1 MSFYRKNSCDTITIN
16 TQKGIPKKK
25 GKTMEPI
32 QKEELKKSLPL
43 WLKEHG
49 CSLNKNFRCFN
60 PEHEDKH
67 PSMHYFPQTETVHCF
82 ACGVTYDIFH
92 LVGQEEHIPDFP
104 SQLKRVQERYGFLQR
119 EPSSFLGE
127 KKETDEQS
135 VALFVKQHRTNQP
148 PELLEWFSTRG
159 IPEQAVKD
167 ANIFFFEGRAIF
179 PISHHGT
186 WVSWCGRALQDGVTP
201 RYRNSAGKMGI
212 WGVNALFSQTGQPIA
227 VCEGILDAM
236 SLQLCG
242 CKAVALCGAGNTGR
256 LIQELQNVPGSLPPL
271 LLAGDNDEAGREM
284 CRQLETWVHKQGGVC
299 VRLMLPDGCKDVNEA
314 WVRAPQQLQAALNA
328 AKHQL
333 APLQDDCETDACPS
347 MAALSED
354 FLSYLGR
361 CQQMGMLS
369 SGLAELDELLGG
381 GIFPG
386 LYVLGAPSSLGK
398 TTLLLQMADEMAAAG
413 RDVLFFSLEMSRW
426 ELLAK
431 SLCRTAA
438 PQTALCARQL
448 LRGEIPSSQLKQLLE
463 AYNRRSGERI
473 FISAEHEALTPEI
486 LKEKALRHREQHG
499 RAPVVVVD
507 YLQILAPSDARGSD
521 KQNVDRAVVALKA
534 LSRELEIPV
543 LVASSF
549 NREAYTKEVSMEA
562 FKESGAVEYAA
573 DVLLA
578 LQMSAAGEKD
588 FDLNREKMADPRR
601 VDIVLLKNRSGVPYG
616 KVPLLYYSAENRFI
630 AAKEPVS
637 PARQSVRR
645 IGRKQ

>member
-1 MSFYRKNSCDTITIN
+1 MYLYRKNSCDTITIN
-16 TQKGIPKKK
+16 TQKEFSKKK
-25 GKTMEPI
+25 GKAMEPI
-32 QKEELKKSLPL
+32 PKEELKKHLPL

-104 SQLKRVQERYGFLQR
+104 SQLKRVQERYGFSQR

-127 KKETDEQS
+127 KKEADEQS
-135 VALFVKQHRTNQP
+135 VSLFVKQHRTNQP

-159 IPEQAVKD
+159 IPEQAVKA
-167 ANIFFFEGRAIF
+167 ANIFLFEGRAVF
-179 PISHHGT
+179 PVSRHGT

-212 WGVNALFSQTGQPIA
+212 WGVDALFSQTGQPIA

-256 LIQELQNVPGSLPPL
+256 LIQELQNLPGSLPPL
-271 LLAGDNDEAGREM
+271 IFAGDDDEAGREM
-284 CRQLETWVHKQGGVC
+284 CRQLKAWMTEAGGVC
-299 VRLMLPDGCKDVNEA
+299 TCLALPDGCKDVNEA
-314 WVRAPQQLQAALNA
+314 WVRAPQQLQAALSA
-328 AKHQL
+328 ARQEL
-333 APLQDDCETDACPS
+333 ALLPHEGKTDACPS

-354 FLSYLGR
+354 FLSYLSR
-361 CQQMGMLS
+361 CQQMGVLS

-381 GIFPG
+381 GLFPG

-398 TTLLLQMADEMAAAG
+398 TTLLLQMADEIAASG

-448 LRGEIPSSQLKQLLE
+448 LRGEIPSSQLKRLLE

>member
-1 MSFYRKNSCDTITIN
+1 MYFYRKNSCDTITIN
-16 TQKGIPKKK
+16 TQKVFPKKK

-49 CSLNKNFRCFN
+49 CSLKKNFRCLN

-82 ACGVTYDIFH
+82 ACGTTYDIFH
-92 LVGQEEHIPDFP
+92 LVGEEEHIPDFP
-104 SQLKRVQERYGFLQR
+104 SQLKRVQERYGFSQR
-119 EPSSFLGE
+119 DPSSFLEE
-127 KKETDEQS
+127 KKENDEQS
-135 VALFVKQHRTNQP
+135 VPLFVKQHRTNQP

-159 IPEQAVKD
+159 IPEQAVK
-167 ANIFFFEGRAIF
+167 AAHIFLFEGRAVF
-179 PISHHGT
+179 PVSRHGT
-186 WVSWCGRALQDGVTP
+186 WVSWCGRALQDGVAP

-212 WGVNALFSQTGQPIA
+212 WGVDALFSQTGQPIA

-256 LIQELQNVPGSLPPL
+256 LIQELQNLPGSLPPL
-271 LLAGDNDEAGREM
+271 IFAGDDDEAGREM
-284 CRQLETWVHKQGGVC
+284 CRQLKAWMTEAGGVC
-299 VRLMLPDGCKDVNEA
+299 TCLALPDGCKDVNEA
-314 WVRAPQQLQAALNA
+314 WVRAPQQLQAALSSA
-328 AKHQL
+328 RQEL
-333 APLQDDCETDACPS
+333 ALLPHEGKTDVCPS

-361 CQQMGMLS
+361 CQQTGVLS

-381 GIFPG
+381 GLFPG

-398 TTLLLQMADEMAAAG
+398 TTLLLQMADEIAASG

-448 LRGEIPSSQLKQLLE
+448 LRGEIPSSQLKRLLK

-473 FISAEHEALTPEI
+473 FISAEQEALTPET
-486 LKEKALRHREQHG
+486 LREKALRHRAQRG
-499 RAPVVVVD
+499 RSPVVVVD

-534 LSRELEIPV
+534 LSRELETPV

-549 NREAYTKEVSMEA
+549 NRDAYTKEVSMEA

-578 LQMSAAGEKD
+578 LQMSAAREKD

-616 KVPLLYYSAENRFI
+616 KVSMLYYSAQNRFI
-630 AAKEPVS
+630 PSKEPVS

>member
-1 MSFYRKNSCDTITIN
+1 MYFYRKNSCDTITIN
-16 TQKGIPKKK
+16 TQKVFPKKK
-25 GKTMEPI
+25 GKTMESI

-49 CSLNKNFRCFN
+49 CSLKKNFHCLN

-82 ACGVTYDIFH
+82 ACGATYDIFH
-92 LVGQEEHIPDFP
+92 LVGEEEHIPDFP
-104 SQLKRVQERYGFLQR
+104 SQLKRVQERYGFSQR

-127 KKETDEQS
+127 KKETAEQS

-159 IPEQAVKD
+159 ISEQAVKD
-167 ANIFFFEGRAIF
+167 AHIFLFEGRAVF
-179 PISHHGT
+179 PVSRHGT
-186 WVSWCGRALQDGVTP
+186 WVSWCGRALQDDVIP

-212 WGVNALFSQTGQPIA
+212 WGMDALFEQSEQPVA

-242 CKAVALCGAGNTGR
+242 WKAVALCGAGNTGR
-256 LIQELQNVPGSLPPL
+256 LIQELQNLPGSLPPL
-271 LLAGDNDEAGREM
+271 IFAGDDDEAGREM
-284 CRQLETWVHKQGGVC
+284 CQQLETWVHKQGGVC

-314 WVRAPQQLQAALNA
+314 WVRVPEQLKDALNA

-361 CQQMGMLS
+361 CQQRGVLS

-381 GIFPG
+381 GMFPG

-398 TTLLLQMADEMAAAG
+398 TTLLLQMADEMAASG

-448 LRGEIPSSQLKQLLE
+448 LRGEIHSSQLKRLLE

-473 FISAEHEALTPEI
+473 FISVEHEALTPEI

-616 KVPLLYYSAENRFI
+616 KVPMLYYSAQNRFVPS
-630 AAKEPVS
+630 KEPVS

>member
-1 MSFYRKNSCDTITIN
+1 MYFYRKNSCDTITIN
-16 TQKGIPKKK
+16 TQKEFSKKK

-32 QKEELKKSLPL
+32 PKEELKKHLPL

-104 SQLKRVQERYGFLQR
+104 SQLKRVQERYGFSQR

-135 VALFVKQHRTNQP
+135 VPLFVKQHRTNQP

-167 ANIFFFEGRAIF
+167 ADIFLFEGRAVF
-179 PISHHGT
+179 PVSRHGT

-212 WGVNALFSQTGQPIA
+212 WGVDALFSQIGQPIA

-242 CKAVALCGAGNTGR
+242 CKAVALCGARNTGR
-256 LIQELQNVPGSLPPL
+256 LIQELQNLPGSLPPL
-271 LLAGDNDEAGREM
+271 IFAGDDDEAGREM
-284 CRQLETWVHKQGGVC
+284 CRQLKAWMTEAGGVC
-299 VRLMLPDGCKDVNEA
+299 TCLALPDGCKDVNEA
-314 WVRAPQQLQAALNA
+314 WVRAPQQLQAALSA
-328 AKHQL
+328 ARQEL
-333 APLQDDCETDACPS
+333 ALLPHEGKTDACPS

-361 CQQMGMLS
+361 CQQTGVLS

-381 GIFPG
+381 GLFPG

-398 TTLLLQMADEMAAAG
+398 TTLLLQMADEIAASG

-448 LRGEIPSSQLKQLLE
+448 LRGEIPSSQLKRLLE
-463 AYNRRSGERI
+463 VYNRRSGERI
-473 FISAEHEALTPEI
+473 FISAEQEGLTPEA
-486 LKEKALRHREQHG
+486 LREKALRHRAQRG
-499 RAPVVVVD
+499 RSPVVVVD
-507 YLQILAPSDARGSD
+507 YLQILAPSDARSSD

-549 NREAYTKEVSMEA
+549 NRDAYAKEVSMEA

>member
-1 MSFYRKNSCDTITIN
+1 MYFYRKNSCDTITIN
-16 TQKGIPKKK
+16 TQKEFSKKK

-32 QKEELKKSLPL
+32 PKEELKKHLPL

-104 SQLKRVQERYGFLQR
+104 SQLKRVQERYGFSQR

-135 VALFVKQHRTNQP
+135 VPLFVKQHRINQP

-159 IPEQAVKD
+159 IPEQAVK
-167 ANIFFFEGRAIF
+167 AAHIFLFEGRAVF
-179 PISHHGT
+179 PVSRHGR

-212 WGVNALFSQTGQPIA
+212 WGVDALFSQTGQPIA

-256 LIQELQNVPGSLPPL
+256 LIQELQNLPGSLPPL
-271 LLAGDNDEAGREM
+271 IFAGDDDEAGREM
-284 CRQLETWVHKQGGVC
+284 CRQLKAWMTEAGGVC
-299 VRLMLPDGCKDVNEA
+299 TCLALPDGCKDVNEA
-314 WVRAPQQLQAALNA
+314 WVRAPQQLQAALSA
-328 AKHQL
+328 ARQEL
-333 APLQDDCETDACPS
+333 ALLPHETETDACPS

-361 CQQMGMLS
+361 CQQTGVLS

-381 GIFPG
+381 GLFPG

-398 TTLLLQMADEMAAAG
+398 TTLLLQMADEIAASG

-448 LRGEIPSSQLKQLLE
+448 LRGEIPSSQLKRLLE

-473 FISAEHEALTPEI
+473 FISAEQEALTPEI
-486 LKEKALRHREQHG
+486 LREKALRHRAQRG
-499 RAPVVVVD
+499 RSPVVVVD

-549 NREAYTKEVSMEA
+549 NRDAYAKEVSMEA

-601 VDIVLLKNRSGVPYG
+601 VDVVLLKNRSGVPYG

>member
-1 MSFYRKNSCDTITIN
+1 MYLYRKNSCDTITIN
-16 TQKGIPKKK
+16 TQKEFSKKK
-25 GKTMEPI
+25 GKAMEPI
-32 QKEELKKSLPL
+32 PKEELKKNLPL

-49 CSLNKNFRCFN
+49 CSLNRNFRCLN
-60 PEHEDKH
+60 PQHEDKH

-82 ACGVTYDIFH
+82 ACGATYDIFH
-92 LVGQEEHIPDFP
+92 LVGEEEHIPDFP
-104 SQLKRVQERYGFLQR
+104 SQLKRVQERYGFEQR

-127 KKETDEQS
+127 KKETAEQS
-135 VALFVKQHRTNQP
+135 VPLFVKQNQTNQP
-148 PELLEWFSTRG
+148 PELFEWFSTRG

-167 ANIFFFEGRAIF
+167 ADIFFFEGRAIF

-186 WVSWCGRALQDGVTP
+186 WVSWCGRALQDDVMP

-212 WGVNALFSQTGQPIA
+212 WGVDALFSQTGQPVA

-242 CKAVALCGAGNTGR
+242 WKAVALCGAGNTGR
-256 LIQELQNVPGSLPPL
+256 LIQELQNRPDSLPPL

-299 VRLMLPDGCKDVNEA
+299 VRLMIPDGCKDVNEA
-314 WVRAPQQLQAALNA
+314 WVRVPEQLKDALNA

-333 APLQDDCETDACPS
+333 APLQDDCETDVCPS

-361 CQQMGMLS
+361 CQQTGVLS

-398 TTLLLQMADEMAAAG
+398 TTLLLQMADEIAASG

-448 LRGEIPSSQLKQLLE
+448 LRGEIPSSQLKRLLE

-473 FISAEHEALTPEI
+473 FISAEQEALTPET
-486 LKEKALRHREQHG
+486 LREKALRHRAQRG

-507 YLQILAPSDARGSD
+507 YLQILAPSDTRGSD

-601 VDIVLLKNRSGVPYG
+601 VNVVLLKNRSGVPYG

>member
-1 MSFYRKNSCDTITIN
+1 MYFYRKNSCDTITIN
-16 TQKGIPKKK
+16 TQKEFSKKK

-32 QKEELKKSLPL
+32 PKEELKKHLPL

-104 SQLKRVQERYGFLQR
+104 SQLKRVQERYGFSQR

-135 VALFVKQHRTNQP
+135 VSLFVKQHRTNQP

-159 IPEQAVKD
+159 IPEQAVKA
-167 ANIFFFEGRAIF
+167 ANIFLFEGRAVF
-179 PISHHGT
+179 PVSRHGT

-212 WGVNALFSQTGQPIA
+212 WGVDALFSQTGQPIA

-256 LIQELQNVPGSLPPL
+256 LIQELQNLPGSLPPL
-271 LLAGDNDEAGREM
+271 IFAGDDDEAGREM
-284 CRQLETWVHKQGGVC
+284 CRQLKAWMTEAGGVC
-299 VRLMLPDGCKDVNEA
+299 TCLALPDGCKDVNEA
-314 WVRAPQQLQAALNA
+314 WVRAPQQLQAALSA
-328 AKHQL
+328 ARQEL
-333 APLQDDCETDACPS
+333 ALLPHEGKTDACPS

-398 TTLLLQMADEMAAAG
+398 TTLLLQMADEMAASG

-448 LRGEIPSSQLKQLLE
+448 LRGEIPSSQLKRLLE

-473 FISAEHEALTPEI
+473 FISAEQEALTLEN
-486 LKEKALRHREQHG
+486 LREKALRHRAQRG

-549 NREAYTKEVSMEA
+549 NRDAYAKEVSMEA

-601 VDIVLLKNRSGVPYG
+601 VDVVLLKNRSAVPYG

>member
-1 MSFYRKNSCDTITIN
+1 MYLYRKNSCDTITIN
-16 TQKGIPKKK
+16 TQKEFSKKK
-25 GKTMEPI
+25 GKAMEPI
-32 QKEELKKSLPL
+32 PKEELKKHLPL

-104 SQLKRVQERYGFLQR
+104 SQLKRVQERYGFSQR

-135 VALFVKQHRTNQP
+135 VPLFVKQHRTNQP

-159 IPEQAVKD
+159 IPEQAVK
-167 ANIFFFEGRAIF
+167 AAHIFLFEGRAVF
-179 PISHHGT
+179 PVSRHGR

-212 WGVNALFSQTGQPIA
+212 WGVDALFSQTGQPIA

-256 LIQELQNVPGSLPPL
+256 LIQELQNLPGSLPPL
-271 LLAGDNDEAGREM
+271 IFAGDDDEAGREM
-284 CRQLETWVHKQGGVC
+284 CRQLKAWMTEAGGVC
-299 VRLMLPDGCKDVNEA
+299 TCLALPDGCKDVNEA
-314 WVRAPQQLQAALNA
+314 WVRAPQQLQAALSA
-328 AKHQL
+328 ARQEL
-333 APLQDDCETDACPS
+333 ALLPHEGKTDACPS

-361 CQQMGMLS
+361 CQKTGVLS
-369 SGLAELDELLGG
+369 SGLEELDELLGG
-381 GIFPG
+381 GLFPG

-438 PQTALCARQL
+438 PQMALCARQL

-578 LQMSAAGEKD
+578 LQMSAAVEKD

-601 VDIVLLKNRSGVPYG
+601 VDVVLLKNRSGVPYG

>member
-1 MSFYRKNSCDTITIN
+1 MYFYRKNSCDTITIN
-16 TQKGIPKKK
+16 TQKEFSKKK

-104 SQLKRVQERYGFLQR
+104 SQLKRVQERYGFEQR

-127 KKETDEQS
+127 KKETEEQS

-148 PELLEWFSTRG
+148 PELLEWFSIRG

-167 ANIFFFEGRAIF
+167 ADIFLFEGRAVF
-179 PISHHGT
+179 PVSRRGT

-212 WGVNALFSQTGQPIA
+212 WGVDALFSQAGQPIA

-242 CKAVALCGAGNTGR
+242 WEAVALCGAGNIGR

-284 CRQLETWVHKQGGVC
+284 CRQLKTWMTEVGGVC
-299 VRLMLPDGCKDVNEA
+299 VCIALPDGCKDVNEA

-328 AKHQL
+328 ARQEL
-333 APLQDDCETDACPS
+333 ALLPHAEKTDVCPS

-361 CQQMGMLS
+361 CQQTGVLS

-381 GIFPG
+381 GLFPG

-398 TTLLLQMADEMAAAG
+398 TTLLLQMADEMAASG

-448 LRGEIPSSQLKQLLE
+448 LRGEIPSSQLKRLLE
-463 AYNRRSGERI
+463 AYNWRSGERI
-473 FISAEHEALTPEI
+473 FVSAEQEALTTEI
-486 LKEKALRHREQHG
+486 LREKVLRHRAQHG

-507 YLQILAPSDARGSD
+507 YLQILAPSDARSSD

-601 VDIVLLKNRSGVPYG
+601 VDLVLLKNRSGVPYG
-616 KVPLLYYSAENRFI
+616 KVPMLYYSAQNRFVG
-630 AAKEPVS
+630 AKEPAS
-637 PARQSVRR
+637 PVRQSVRR

>member
-1 MSFYRKNSCDTITIN
+1 MYFYRKNSCDTITIN
-16 TQKGIPKKK
+16 TQKVFPKKK

-49 CSLNKNFRCFN
+49 CSLKKNFHCLN
-60 PEHEDKH
+60 PQHEDKH

-104 SQLKRVQERYGFLQR
+104 SQLKRVQERYGFEQR

-127 KKETDEQS
+127 KKETGKQS
-135 VALFVKQHRTNQP
+135 VALFVEQHRTNQP
-148 PELLEWFSTRG
+148 PELFEWFSTRG
-159 IPEQAVKD
+159 IPEQAVRD
-167 ANIFFFEGRAIF
+167 ADIFFFEGRAIF
-179 PISHHGT
+179 PISHHGI
-186 WVSWCGRALQDGVTP
+186 WVSWCGRALQDDIMP

-212 WGVNALFSQTGQPIA
+212 WGMDALFEQSEQPVA

-242 CKAVALCGAGNTGR
+242 WKAVALCGAGNTGR
-256 LIQELQNVPGSLPPL
+256 LIQELQNLPGSLPPL
-271 LLAGDNDEAGREM
+271 IFAGDDDEAGREM
-284 CRQLETWVHKQGGVC
+284 CRQLKTWMTEAGGVC
-299 VRLMLPDGCKDVNEA
+299 TCLALPDGCKDVNEA
-314 WVRAPQQLQAALNA
+314 WVRAPQQLQAALSA
-328 AKHQL
+328 ARQEL
-333 APLQDDCETDACPS
+333 ALLPHEGKTDACPS

-361 CQQMGMLS
+361 CQQTGVLS

-381 GIFPG
+381 GLFPG

-398 TTLLLQMADEMAAAG
+398 TTLLLQMADEIAASG

-448 LRGEIPSSQLKQLLE
+448 LRGEIPSLQLKRLLE
-463 AYNRRSGERI
+463 EYNRRSGERI
-473 FISAEHEALTPEI
+473 FISAEQEALTPEA
-486 LKEKALRHREQHG
+486 LREKALRHRAQRG
-499 RAPVVVVD
+499 RSPVVVVD
-507 YLQILAPSDARGSD
+507 YLQILAPSDARSSD

-534 LSRELEIPV
+534 LSRELEILV

-578 LQMSAAGEKD
+578 LQMSAAREKD

-637 PARQSVRR
+637 PTRQSVRR

>member
-1 MSFYRKNSCDTITIN
+1 MYFYRKNSCDTITIN
-16 TQKGIPKKK
+16 TQKEFSKKK

-32 QKEELKKSLPL
+32 PKEELKKHLPL

-104 SQLKRVQERYGFLQR
+104 SQLKRVQERYGFSQR

-135 VALFVKQHRTNQP
+135 VPLFVKQHRINQP

-159 IPEQAVKD
+159 IPEQAVK
-167 ANIFFFEGRAIF
+167 AAHIFLFEGRAVF
-179 PISHHGT
+179 PVSRHGR

-212 WGVNALFSQTGQPIA
+212 WGVDALFSQTGQPIA

-256 LIQELQNVPGSLPPL
+256 LIQELQNLPGSLPPL
-271 LLAGDNDEAGREM
+271 IFAGDDDEAGREM
-284 CRQLETWVHKQGGVC
+284 CRQLKAWMTEAGGVC
-299 VRLMLPDGCKDVNEA
+299 TCLALPDGCKDVNEA
-314 WVRAPQQLQAALNA
+314 WVRAPQQLQAALSA
-328 AKHQL
+328 ARQEL
-333 APLQDDCETDACPS
+333 ALLPHETETDACPS

-361 CQQMGMLS
+361 CQQTGVLS

-381 GIFPG
+381 GLFPG

-398 TTLLLQMADEMAAAG
+398 TTLLLQMADEIAASG

-448 LRGEIPSSQLKQLLE
+448 LQGEIPSSQLKRLLE

-473 FISAEHEALTPEI
+473 FISAEQEALTPET
-486 LKEKALRHREQHG
+486 LREKALRHRAQRG
-499 RAPVVVVD
+499 RSPVVVVD

-549 NREAYTKEVSMEA
+549 NRDAYAKEVSMEA

-601 VDIVLLKNRSGVPYG
+601 VDVVLLKNRSGVPYG

>member
-1 MSFYRKNSCDTITIN
+1 MYLYRKNSCDTITIN
-16 TQKGIPKKK
+16 TQKEFSKKK
-25 GKTMEPI
+25 GKAMEPI
-32 QKEELKKSLPL
+32 LKEELKKHLPL

-104 SQLKRVQERYGFLQR
+104 SQLKRVQERYGFSQR

-135 VALFVKQHRTNQP
+135 ISLFVEQHRTNQP
-148 PELLEWFSTRG
+148 PELFEWFSTRG
-159 IPEQAVKD
+159 IPEQAVKAAD
-167 ANIFFFEGRAIF
+167 IFLFEGRAVF
-179 PISHHGT
+179 PVSRHGT

-212 WGVNALFSQTGQPIA
+212 WGVDALFSQTGQPIA

-236 SLQLCG
+236 SLQVCG

-256 LIQELQNVPGSLPPL
+256 LIQELQNLPGSLPPL
-271 LLAGDNDEAGREM
+271 IFAGDDDEAGREM
-284 CRQLETWVHKQGGVC
+284 CRQLKAWMTEAGGVC
-299 VRLMLPDGCKDVNEA
+299 TCLALPDGCKDVNEA
-314 WVRAPQQLQAALNA
+314 WVRAPQQLQAALSA
-328 AKHQL
+328 ARQEL
-333 APLQDDCETDACPS
+333 ALLPHEGKTDACPS

-354 FLSYLGR
+354 FLSYLSR
-361 CQQMGMLS
+361 CQQTGVLS

-381 GIFPG
+381 GLFPG

-398 TTLLLQMADEMAAAG
+398 TTLLLQMADEIAASG

-438 PQTALCARQL
+438 PQMALCARQL
-448 LRGEIPSSQLKQLLE
+448 LRGEIPSSQLKRLLE

-473 FISAEHEALTPEI
+473 FISAEQEALTPEM

-507 YLQILAPSDARGSD
+507 YLQILAPSDARSSD

-601 VDIVLLKNRSGVPYG
+601 VDVVLLKNRSGVPYG

>member
-1 MSFYRKNSCDTITIN
+1 MYFYRKNSCDTITIN
-16 TQKGIPKKK
+16 TQKEFSKKK

-32 QKEELKKSLPL
+32 PKEELKKHLPL

-104 SQLKRVQERYGFLQR
+104 SQLKRVQERYGFSQR

-135 VALFVKQHRTNQP
+135 VPLFVKQHRTNQP

-159 IPEQAVKD
+159 IPEQAVK
-167 ANIFFFEGRAIF
+167 AAHIFLFEGRAVF
-179 PISHHGT
+179 PVSRHGI

-212 WGVNALFSQTGQPIA
+212 WGVDALFSQTGQPIA

-256 LIQELQNVPGSLPPL
+256 LIQELQNLPGSLPPL
-271 LLAGDNDEAGREM
+271 IFAGDDDEAGRKM
-284 CRQLETWVHKQGGVC
+284 CRQLKAWMTEAGGVC
-299 VRLMLPDGCKDVNEA
+299 TCLALPDGCKDVNEA

-328 AKHQL
+328 ARQEL
-333 APLQDDCETDACPS
+333 ALLPHETETDACPS

-361 CQQMGMLS
+361 CQQTGVLS

-381 GIFPG
+381 GLFPG

-398 TTLLLQMADEMAAAG
+398 TTLLLQMADEIAASG

-448 LRGEIPSSQLKQLLE
+448 LRGEIPSSQLKRLLE

-473 FISAEHEALTPEI
+473 FISAEQEALTPET
-486 LKEKALRHREQHG
+486 LREKALRHRAQRG
-499 RAPVVVVD
+499 RSPVVVVD
-507 YLQILAPSDARGSD
+507 YLQILAPSDARSSD

>member
-16 TQKGIPKKK
+16 TQKVFPKKK

-49 CSLNKNFRCFN
+49 CSLKKNFHCLN
-60 PEHEDKH
+60 PQHEDKH

-104 SQLKRVQERYGFLQR
+104 SQLKRVQERYGFSQR
-119 EPSSFLGE
+119 EPSSFLRE
-127 KKETDEQS
+127 KKETAEPS
-135 VALFVKQHRTNQP
+135 IPLFVKQNQTNQP
-148 PELLEWFSTRG
+148 AELLEWFSTRG
-159 IPEQAVKD
+159 IPEQAVK
-167 ANIFFFEGRAIF
+167 AAHIFLFEGRAVF
-179 PISHHGT
+179 PVSRHGT

-212 WGVNALFSQTGQPIA
+212 WGVDALFSQTGQPIA

-256 LIQELQNVPGSLPPL
+256 LIQELQNLPGSLPPL
-271 LLAGDNDEAGREM
+271 IFAGDDDEAGREM
-284 CRQLETWVHKQGGVC
+284 CRQLKAWMTEAGGVC
-299 VRLMLPDGCKDVNEA
+299 TCLALPDGCKDVNEA

-328 AKHQL
+328 ARQEL
-333 APLQDDCETDACPS
+333 ALLPHETETDACPS

-398 TTLLLQMADEMAAAG
+398 TTLLLQMADEMAASG

>member
-1 MSFYRKNSCDTITIN
+1 MYFYRKNSCDTITIN

-49 CSLNKNFRCFN
+49 CSLKKNFRCLN
-60 PEHEDKH
+60 PQHEDKH

-104 SQLKRVQERYGFLQR
+104 SQLKRVQERYGFSQR

-127 KKETDEQS
+127 KKENDEQS
-135 VALFVKQHRTNQP
+135 VALFIEQHRTNQP

-159 IPEQAVKD
+159 IPEQAVK
-167 ANIFFFEGRAIF
+167 AAHIFLFEGRAVF
-179 PISHHGT
+179 PVSRHGR
-186 WVSWCGRALQDGVTP
+186 WVSWCGRALQDDVTP

-212 WGVNALFSQTGQPIA
+212 WGVDALFSQTGQPIA

-256 LIQELQNVPGSLPPL
+256 LIQELQNLPGSLPPL
-271 LLAGDNDEAGREM
+271 IFAGDDDEAGREM
-284 CRQLETWVHKQGGVC
+284 CRQLKAWMTEAGGVC
-299 VRLMLPDGCKDVNEA
+299 TCLALPDGCKDVNEA

-328 AKHQL
+328 ARQEL
-333 APLQDDCETDACPS
+333 ALLPHEGKADACPS

-361 CQQMGMLS
+361 CQQTRVLS

-381 GIFPG
+381 GLFPG

-398 TTLLLQMADEMAAAG
+398 TTLLLQMADEIAASG

-448 LRGEIPSSQLKQLLE
+448 LRGEIPSSQLKRLLE

-473 FISAEHEALTPEI
+473 FISAEQEALTPET
-486 LKEKALRHREQHG
+486 LREKALRHRAQRG
-499 RAPVVVVD
+499 RSPVVVVD

-549 NREAYTKEVSMEA
+549 NRDAYAKEVSMEA

-601 VDIVLLKNRSGVPYG
+601 VDVVLLKNRSGVPYG
-616 KVPLLYYSAENRFI
+616 KVPMLYYSAQNRFVPS
-630 AAKEPVS
+630 KEPVS

>member
-1 MSFYRKNSCDTITIN
+1 MYFYRKNSCDTITIN
-16 TQKGIPKKK
+16 TQKEFSKKK
-25 GKTMEPI
+25 GKAMESI
-32 QKEELKKSLPL
+32 LKEELKKHLPL

-104 SQLKRVQERYGFLQR
+104 SQLKRVQERYGFSQR

-135 VALFVKQHRTNQP
+135 ISLFVEQHRTNQP
-148 PELLEWFSTRG
+148 PELFEWFSTRG
-159 IPEQAVKD
+159 IPEQAVK
-167 ANIFFFEGRAIF
+167 AAHIFLFEGRAVF
-179 PISHHGT
+179 PVSRHGT

-212 WGVNALFSQTGQPIA
+212 WGVDALFSQTGQPIA

-236 SLQLCG
+236 SLQVCG

-256 LIQELQNVPGSLPPL
+256 LIQELQNLPGSLPPL
-271 LLAGDNDEAGREM
+271 IFAGDDDEAGREM
-284 CRQLETWVHKQGGVC
+284 CRQLKAWMSEAGGVC
-299 VRLMLPDGCKDVNEA
+299 TCLALPDGCKDVNEA
-314 WVRAPQQLQAALNA
+314 WVRAPQQLQAALSA
-328 AKHQL
+328 ARQEL
-333 APLQDDCETDACPS
+333 ALLPHEGKTDACPS

-354 FLSYLGR
+354 FLSYLSR
-361 CQQMGMLS
+361 CQQTGVLS

-381 GIFPG
+381 GLFPG

-398 TTLLLQMADEMAAAG
+398 TTLLLQMADEIAASG

-438 PQTALCARQL
+438 PQMALCARQL
-448 LRGEIPSSQLKQLLE
+448 LRGEIPSSQLKRLLE

-473 FISAEHEALTPEI
+473 FISAEQEALTPEM

-507 YLQILAPSDARGSD
+507 YLQILAPSDARSSD

-601 VDIVLLKNRSGVPYG
+601 VDVVLLKNRSGVPYG

>member
-1 MSFYRKNSCDTITIN
+1 MYFYRKNSCDTITIN
-16 TQKGIPKKK
+16 TQKEFSKKK

-32 QKEELKKSLPL
+32 LKEELKKHLPL

-104 SQLKRVQERYGFLQR
+104 SQLKRVQERYGFSQR

-127 KKETDEQS
+127 KKENDEQS
-135 VALFVKQHRTNQP
+135 VPLFVKQHRINQP
-148 PELLEWFSTRG
+148 PELFEWFSTRG
-159 IPEQAVKD
+159 ISEQAVKEAD
-167 ANIFFFEGRAIF
+167 IFLFEGRAVF
-179 PISHHGT
+179 PVSRHGT
-186 WVSWCGRALQDGVTP
+186 WVSWCGRALKDDVTP

-212 WGVNALFSQTGQPIA
+212 WGVDALFSQTGQPIA

-256 LIQELQNVPGSLPPL
+256 LIQELQNLPGSLPPL
-271 LLAGDNDEAGREM
+271 IFAGDDDEAGREM
-284 CRQLETWVHKQGGVC
+284 CRQLKAWMTEAGGVC
-299 VRLMLPDGCKDVNEA
+299 TCLALPDGCKDVNEA
-314 WVRAPQQLQAALNA
+314 WVRAPQQLQAALSA
-328 AKHQL
+328 ARQEL
-333 APLQDDCETDACPS
+333 ALLPHEGKTDACPS

-354 FLSYLGR
+354 FLSYLSR
-361 CQQMGMLS
+361 CQQTGVLS

-381 GIFPG
+381 GLFPG

-398 TTLLLQMADEMAAAG
+398 TTLLLQMADEIAASG

-448 LRGEIPSSQLKQLLE
+448 LRGEIPSSQLKRLLE

-473 FISAEHEALTPEI
+473 FISAEQEALTPEI
-486 LKEKALRHREQHG
+486 LREKALRHRAQRG
-499 RAPVVVVD
+499 RSPVVVVD
-507 YLQILAPSDARGSD
+507 YLQILAPSDARSSD

-601 VDIVLLKNRSGVPYG
+601 VDVVLLKNRSGVPYG

>member
-1 MSFYRKNSCDTITIN
+1 MYFYRKNSCDTITIN
-16 TQKGIPKKK
+16 TQKEFSKKK

-32 QKEELKKSLPL
+32 LKEELKKHLPL

-104 SQLKRVQERYGFLQR
+104 SQLKRVQERYGFSQR

-127 KKETDEQS
+127 KKENDEQS
-135 VALFVKQHRTNQP
+135 VPLFVKQHRINQP
-148 PELLEWFSTRG
+148 PELFEWFSTRG
-159 IPEQAVKD
+159 ISEQAVKEAD
-167 ANIFFFEGRAIF
+167 IFLFEGRAVF
-179 PISHHGT
+179 PVSRHGT
-186 WVSWCGRALQDGVTP
+186 WVSWCGRALKDDVTP

-212 WGVNALFSQTGQPIA
+212 WGVDALFSQTGQPIA

-256 LIQELQNVPGSLPPL
+256 LIQELQNLPGSLPPL
-271 LLAGDNDEAGREM
+271 IFAGDDDEAGREM
-284 CRQLETWVHKQGGVC
+284 CRQLKAWMTEAGSVC
-299 VRLMLPDGCKDVNEA
+299 TCLALPDGCKDVNEA
-314 WVRAPQQLQAALNA
+314 WVRAPQQLQAALSA
-328 AKHQL
+328 ARQEL
-333 APLQDDCETDACPS
+333 ALLPHEGKTDACPS

-354 FLSYLGR
+354 FLSYLSR
-361 CQQMGMLS
+361 CQQTGVLS

-381 GIFPG
+381 GLFPG

-398 TTLLLQMADEMAAAG
+398 TTLLLQMADEIAASG

-448 LRGEIPSSQLKQLLE
+448 LRGEIPSSQLKRLLE

-473 FISAEHEALTPEI
+473 FISAEQEALTPEI
-486 LKEKALRHREQHG
+486 LREKALRHRAQRG
-499 RAPVVVVD
+499 RSPVVVVD
-507 YLQILAPSDARGSD
+507 YLQILAPSDARSSD

-601 VDIVLLKNRSGVPYG
+601 VDVVLLKNRSGVPYG

>member
-1 MSFYRKNSCDTITIN
+1 MYFYRKNSCDTITIN
-16 TQKGIPKKK
+16 TQKEFSKKK

-32 QKEELKKSLPL
+32 PKEELKKHLPL

-104 SQLKRVQERYGFLQR
+104 SQLKRVQERYGFSQR

-135 VALFVKQHRTNQP
+135 VSLFVKQHRTNQL

-159 IPEQAVKD
+159 IPEQAVKA
-167 ANIFFFEGRAIF
+167 ANIFLFEGRAVF
-179 PISHHGT
+179 PVSRHGT

-212 WGVNALFSQTGQPIA
+212 WGVDALFSQTGQPIA

-256 LIQELQNVPGSLPPL
+256 LIQELQNLPGSLPPL
-271 LLAGDNDEAGREM
+271 IFAGDDDEAGREM
-284 CRQLETWVHKQGGVC
+284 CRQLKAWMTEAGGVC
-299 VRLMLPDGCKDVNEA
+299 TCLALPDGCKDVNEA
-314 WVRAPQQLQAALNA
+314 WVRAPQQLQAALSA
-328 AKHQL
+328 ARQEL
-333 APLQDDCETDACPS
+333 ALLPHEGKTDACPS

-361 CQQMGMLS
+361 CQQTGVLS
-369 SGLAELDELLGG
+369 SGLEELDELLGG
-381 GIFPG
+381 GLFPG

-398 TTLLLQMADEMAAAG
+398 TTLLLQMADEIAASG

-448 LRGEIPSSQLKQLLE
+448 LRGEIPSSQLKRLLE

-473 FISAEHEALTPEI
+473 FISAEQEALTPET
-486 LKEKALRHREQHG
+486 LREKALRHRAQRG
-499 RAPVVVVD
+499 RSPVVVVD
-507 YLQILAPSDARGSD
+507 YLQILAPSDARSSD

-616 KVPLLYYSAENRFI
+616 KVPMLYYSAQNRFVPS
-630 AAKEPVS
+630 KEPVS
-637 PARQSVRR
+637 PMSQTVRR

>member
-1 MSFYRKNSCDTITIN
+1 MYFYRKNSCDTITIN
-16 TQKGIPKKK
+16 TQKEFSKKK

-32 QKEELKKSLPL
+32 PKEELKKHLPL

-104 SQLKRVQERYGFLQR
+104 SQLKRVQERYGFSQR

-135 VALFVKQHRTNQP
+135 VSLFVKQHRTNQP

-159 IPEQAVKD
+159 IPEQAVKA
-167 ANIFFFEGRAIF
+167 ANIFLFEGRAVF
-179 PISHHGT
+179 PVSRHGT

-212 WGVNALFSQTGQPIA
+212 WGVDALFSQTGQPIA

-256 LIQELQNVPGSLPPL
+256 LIQELQNLPGSLPPL
-271 LLAGDNDEAGREM
+271 IFAGDDDEAGREM
-284 CRQLETWVHKQGGVC
+284 CRQLKAWMTEAGGVC
-299 VRLMLPDGCKDVNEA
+299 TCLALPDGCKDVNEA
-314 WVRAPQQLQAALNA
+314 WVRAPQQLQAALSA
-328 AKHQL
+328 ARQEL
-333 APLQDDCETDACPS
+333 ALLPHEGKTDACPS

-398 TTLLLQMADEMAAAG
+398 TTLLLQMADEMAASG

-448 LRGEIPSSQLKQLLE
+448 LRGEIPSSQLKRLLE

-473 FISAEHEALTPEI
+473 FISAEQEALTLEN
-486 LKEKALRHREQHG
+486 LREKALRHRAQRG

-549 NREAYTKEVSMEA
+549 NRDAYAKEVSMEA

-601 VDIVLLKNRSGVPYG
+601 VDVVLLKNRSGVPYG

>member
-1 MSFYRKNSCDTITIN
+1 
-16 TQKGIPKKK
+16 
-25 GKTMEPI
+25 MEPI

-49 CSLNKNFRCFN
+49 CSLKKNFRCLN

-82 ACGVTYDIFH
+82 ACGTTYDIFH

-104 SQLKRVQERYGFLQR
+104 SQLKRVQERYGFSQR
-119 EPSSFLGE
+119 DPSSFLEE
-127 KKETDEQS
+127 KKENDEQS
-135 VALFVKQHRTNQP
+135 VPLFVEQHRMNQP
-148 PELLEWFSTRG
+148 PELFEWFSTRG
-159 IPEQAVKD
+159 IPEQAVRD
-167 ANIFFFEGRAIF
+167 AHIFLFEGRAVF
-179 PISHHGT
+179 PVSRRGT

-212 WGVNALFSQTGQPIA
+212 WGVDALFSQTEQPIA

-256 LIQELQNVPGSLPPL
+256 LIQELQNLPGSLPPL
-271 LLAGDNDEAGREM
+271 IFAGDDDEAGREM
-284 CRQLETWVHKQGGVC
+284 CRQLKAWMTEAGGVC
-299 VRLMLPDGCKDVNEA
+299 TCLALPDGCKDVNVA
-314 WVRAPQQLQAALNA
+314 WVRAPQQLKAALSEA
-328 AKHQL
+328 RQEL
-333 APLQDDCETDACPS
+333 EPLPHEGKTDVCPS

-361 CQQMGMLS
+361 CQQTGVLS

-381 GIFPG
+381 GLFPG

-398 TTLLLQMADEMAAAG
+398 TTLLLQMADEMAASG

-448 LRGEIPSSQLKQLLE
+448 LRGEIHSSQLKRLLE
-463 AYNRRSGERI
+463 AYNWRSGERI

-549 NREAYTKEVSMEA
+549 NRDAYTKEVSMEA

>member
-16 TQKGIPKKK
+16 TQKEFSKKK

-49 CSLNKNFRCFN
+49 CSLKKNFRCLN
-60 PEHEDKH
+60 PQHEDKH

-82 ACGVTYDIFH
+82 ACGATYDIFH
-92 LVGQEEHIPDFP
+92 LVGEEEHIPDFP
-104 SQLKRVQERYGFLQR
+104 SQLKRVQERYGFSQR
-119 EPSSFLGE
+119 ETSSFLGE
-127 KKETDEQS
+127 KKETDQQS
-135 VALFVKQHRTNQP
+135 VPLFVKQNQTNQP
-148 PELLEWFSTRG
+148 PELFEWFSTRG
-159 IPEQAVKD
+159 ISEQAVKD

-186 WVSWCGRALQDGVTP
+186 WVSWCGRALQDGVAP

-212 WGVNALFSQTGQPIA
+212 WGMDALFEQSEQPVA

-242 CKAVALCGAGNTGR
+242 WKAVALCGAGNTGR
-256 LIQELQNVPGSLPPL
+256 LIQELQNLSGSLPPL

-328 AKHQL
+328 ARQEL
-333 APLQDDCETDACPS
+333 ALLPHAEKTDVCPS

-398 TTLLLQMADEMAAAG
+398 TTLLLQMADEMAASG

-448 LRGEIPSSQLKQLLE
+448 LRGEIPSSQLKRLLE
-463 AYNRRSGERI
+463 AYNRRSGEQI
-473 FISAEHEALTPEI
+473 FISAEQEALTPEN
-486 LKEKALRHREQHG
+486 LRKKALRHRAQRG

-507 YLQILAPSDARGSD
+507 YLQILAPSDARSSD

-534 LSRELEIPV
+534 LSRELETPV

-549 NREAYTKEVSMEA
+549 NRDAYTKEVSMEA

>member
-1 MSFYRKNSCDTITIN
+1 
-16 TQKGIPKKK
+16 
-25 GKTMEPI
+25 MEPI

-104 SQLKRVQERYGFLQR
+104 SQLKRVQERYGFSQR
-119 EPSSFLGE
+119 KPSSFLEE
-127 KKETDEQS
+127 KKENDAQN

-159 IPEQAVKD
+159 ISEQAVRD
-167 ANIFFFEGRAIF
+167 AHIFLFEGRAVF
-179 PISHHGT
+179 PVSRHGT

-212 WGVNALFSQTGQPIA
+212 WGVDALFSQTGQPIA

-242 CKAVALCGAGNTGR
+242 WEAVALCGAGNTGR
-256 LIQELQNVPGSLPPL
+256 LIQELQNISGSLPSL
-271 LLAGDNDEAGREM
+271 LLAGDDDEAGREM
-284 CRQLETWVHKQGGVC
+284 CRQLKAWMTEAGGVC
-299 VRLMLPDGCKDVNEA
+299 TCLTLPDGCKDVNEA
-314 WVRAPQQLQAALNA
+314 WVRAPQQLKAALNA
-328 AKHQL
+328 AKQEL
-333 APLQDDCETDACPS
+333 EPLPHEGEMDACPS

-361 CQQMGMLS
+361 CQQTGVLS

-381 GIFPG
+381 GLFPG

-398 TTLLLQMADEMAAAG
+398 TTLLLQMADEMAASG

-431 SLCRTAA
+431 SLCRTAT
-438 PQTALCARQL
+438 PEMALSARQL
-448 LRGEIPSSQLKQLLE
+448 LQGEIPSSQLKQLLE
-463 AYNRRSGERI
+463 AYNRRCGERI
-473 FISAEHEALTPEI
+473 FISEEHEALTPEI
-486 LKEKALRHREQHG
+486 LKEKALRHRAQRG

-534 LSRELEIPV
+534 LSRELETPV

-601 VDIVLLKNRSGVPYG
+601 IDVVLLKNRSGVPYG
-616 KVPLLYYSAENRFI
+616 KVPLLYYSAENRFVP
-630 AAKEPVS
+630 AKEPVS
-637 PARQSVRR
+637 PTPQSVRR

>member
-1 MSFYRKNSCDTITIN
+1 MYFYRKNSCDTITIN
-16 TQKGIPKKK
+16 TQKEFSKKK
-25 GKTMEPI
+25 GKAMEPI
-32 QKEELKKSLPL
+32 PKEELKKHLPL

-104 SQLKRVQERYGFLQR
+104 SQLKRVQERYGFWQR

-135 VALFVKQHRTNQP
+135 VPLFVKQHRTNQP

-159 IPEQAVKD
+159 IPEQAVKAAD
-167 ANIFFFEGRAIF
+167 IFLFEGRAVF
-179 PISHHGT
+179 PVSRHGR

-212 WGVNALFSQTGQPIA
+212 WGVDALFSQTGQPIA

-256 LIQELQNVPGSLPPL
+256 LIQELQNLPGSLPPL
-271 LLAGDNDEAGREM
+271 IFAGDDDEAGREM
-284 CRQLETWVHKQGGVC
+284 CRQLKAWMTEAGGVC
-299 VRLMLPDGCKDVNEA
+299 TCLALPDGCKDVNEA
-314 WVRAPQQLQAALNA
+314 WVRAPQQLQAALSA
-328 AKHQL
+328 ARQEL
-333 APLQDDCETDACPS
+333 ALLPHETETDACPS

-354 FLSYLGR
+354 FLSYLSR
-361 CQQMGMLS
+361 CQQTGVLS

-381 GIFPG
+381 GLFPG

-398 TTLLLQMADEMAAAG
+398 TTLLLQMADEIAASG

-438 PQTALCARQL
+438 PQTVLCARQL
-448 LRGEIPSSQLKQLLE
+448 LRGEIPSSQLKRLLE

-473 FISAEHEALTPEI
+473 FISAEQEALTPET
-486 LKEKALRHREQHG
+486 LREKALRHRAQRG
-499 RAPVVVVD
+499 RSPVVVVD
-507 YLQILAPSDARGSD
+507 YLQILAPSDARSSD

-573 DVLLA
+573 DVLFA

-601 VDIVLLKNRSGVPYG
+601 VDVVLLKNRSGVPYG